1 MPVSVLKDPKS
12 MVERSLICEQE
23 LEVERVYNFPSITL
37 LVNFR
42 PGLGFR
48 SQISDN
54 SHVSLMDY
62 PPFLCVYSL
71 FGGSVHRLRVAQ

>member
-54 SHVSLMDY
+54 SAL
-62 PPFLCVYSL
+62 
-71 FGGSVHRLRVAQ
+71 SVRPHCLLIVLALLLRRS

>member
-12 MVERSLICEQE
+12 LVARSQICEEE

-48 SQISDN
+48 SHISDN
-54 SHVSLMDY
+54 SALSITPHYLLIVLALLIHHS
-62 PPFLCVYSL
+62 
-71 FGGSVHRLRVAQ
+71 

>member
-12 MVERSLICEQE
+12 LVARSLICEEE

-37 LVNFR
+37 LVHFR

-48 SQISDN
+48 SHISDN
-54 SHVSLMDY
+54 SAL
-62 PPFLCVYSL
+62 
-71 FGGSVHRLRVAQ
+71 SVTPHRLLIVLALLLHHS